1 MGLAREI
8 RLARVLFLAEHL
20 GGVFYD
26 RFAENVENA
35 DVSGTF
41 TGFAGDEHH
50 HARWYAQW
58 LREKGYAPPNP
69 APYQAVVLP
78 PIRLAL
84 APQSLE
90 RKLRTFA
97 KTEATA
103 AQHLT
108 EIAAKIR
115 DPELKAIVERTIPYE
130 KKHARWYEGE
140 GRRMLRPQDAR

>member
-1 MGLAREI
+1 MRLAKEI
-8 RLARVLFLAEHL
+8 RLARILFLAEHL

-26 RFAENVENA
+26 RFAENVDNG

-41 TGFAGDEHH
+41 ASFAGDEHH

-58 LREKGYAPPNP
+58 LREKGYAPPSP
-69 APYQAVVLP
+69 VAYQTLVLP
-78 PIRLAL
+78 PLQLVL

-90 RKLRTFA
+90 RKLVTFA
-97 KTEATA
+97 KTEAA
-103 AQHLT
+103 AASHLT

-115 DPELKAIVERTIPYE
+115 DPELKAIVERTIPFE
-130 KKHARWYEGE
+130 KKHARWYGRE